1 MSGRARRALLLSV
14 AVAVA
19 AAAACEMRRPASATR
34 YPGKNVLVISI
45 DTLRAD
51 HLASYGYSRVTSP
64 TIDALAKRSVTFDRA
79 FAPRGSTWPSLATM
93 LTSLSPVNHK
103 VRENGQYMHPGT
115 PTIADT
121 LHEKGYAARAFVS
134 GTVCHMTRKIP
145 AFEKIACGEDRYVTE
160 RAVNF
165 LNTRDER
172 PFFAWVHLI
181 APHGPFNPPAE
192 YDKWSSPDYRGPIGR
207 EQLVLAQF
215 IRNQK
220 PMTDA
225 DRAQLY
231 GLYDGEI
238 LFADALVKQILDAL
252 DQRGLREN
260 TIVVFTA
267 DHGEELADHNGYL
280 YHSCSVYDS
289 VLRIPLMIALPDGA
303 RSGERVTEVVETED
317 IAPTLFELLQ
327 VPPLPGFEGES
338 LLALMEG
345 GARGGDD
352 RMAWAEWYDKVSR
365 NTIQTVRTA
374 DWRYVSNP
382 HGLTPRC
389 PPMGDYYKVARE
401 ELYDHTNDPLDQRN
415 VATERPEVLQ
425 RFEKL
430 AETRNAESSR
440 EAPQEIDKNLL
451 EELRS
456 FGYVE

>member
-1 MSGRARRALLLSV
+1 MWKRVLLLAGALAIAS
-14 AVAVA
+14 
-19 AAAACEMRRPASATR
+19 AAACHVLRPEPARR
-34 YPGKNVLVISI
+34 YPGSNVLVISI
-45 DTLRAD
+45 DTLRPD
-51 HLASYGYSRVTSP
+51 HLASYGYERVTSP
-64 TIDALAKRSVTFDRA
+64 TIDALSRRSVTFDAA

-93 LTSLSPVNHK
+93 LTSLSPVSHN
-103 VRENGQYMHPGT
+103 VRENGQYLPQGT
-115 PTIADT
+115 QTIADILRT
-121 LHEKGYAARAFVS
+121 KGYAARAFVS
-134 GTVCHMTRKIP
+134 GTVCHMTRRIP

-165 LNTRDER
+165 IRTRDER

-181 APHGPFNPPAE
+181 APHGPYNPPRE
-192 YDKWSSPDYRGPIGR
+192 HDKWTSADYRGPIGR
-207 EQLVLAQF
+207 EQLVLAAF

-220 PMTDA
+220 PLTDA

-238 LFADALVKQILDAL
+238 LFADQLVTQILDAL
-252 DQRGLREN
+252 EERGLREN
-260 TIVVFTA
+260 TIVAFLA

-289 VLRIPLMIALPDGA
+289 VLRIPLMIALPDAA
-303 RSGERVTEVVETED
+303 RAGERVAEIVETED
-317 IAPTLFELLQ
+317 LAPTLLELLE
-327 VPPLPGFEGES
+327 VPLLPGFEGES
-338 LLALMEG
+338 LLALMEERTRAEG
-345 GARGGDD
+345 SDE

-365 NTIQTVRTA
+365 NTVQTVRTSE
-374 DWRYVSNP
+374 WRYVSNP

-401 ELYDHTNDPLDQRN
+401 ELYDHASDPLDQRN
-415 VATERPEVLQ
+415 VAAAHPQVLQ

-430 AETRNAESSR
+430 AASRNAESGK
-440 EAPQEIDKNLL
+440 ETPQEIDRNLL